1 MVRLLSF
8 RTSAS
13 FVTANV
19 DGSLTKFDNDKL
31 VKRIKL
37 LGAYPLLRLIN
48 EEIVTAAKDGK
59 VTVLTQELEVVKTFD
74 DPGEYPMDANI
85 RTLAANEAYIAI
97 GDSAGTVRFY
107 NRTGDTKPKVS

>member
-19 DGSLTKFDNDKL
+19 DGSLTKFDNDTL
-31 VKRIKL
+31 VKRIEL
-37 LGAYPLLRLIN
+37 QGAYPLLRLIN

-74 DPGEYPMDANI
+74 DPGEYPMDAEI
-85 RTLAANEAYIAI
+85 RTLAGNEAYIVI
-97 GDSAGTVRFY
+97 GDQRSTMRRFHKSQRY
-107 NRTGDTKPKVS
+107 TF